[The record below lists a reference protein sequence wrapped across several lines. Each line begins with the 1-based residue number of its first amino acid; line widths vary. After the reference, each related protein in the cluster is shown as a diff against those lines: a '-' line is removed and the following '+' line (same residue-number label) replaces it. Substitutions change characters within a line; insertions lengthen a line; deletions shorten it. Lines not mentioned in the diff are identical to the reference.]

1 MVCGPTHNHSP
12 NSSLRNCLKYK
23 LDYFLPFLKLFKG
36 SQLHEEQNPRCPPW
50 LTTGTGTFLHV
61 PLAHPIPASPVPLL
75 FLSHYKH
82 APPSGPLSLTEMI
95 LTLIPAC
102 LLFLLIP
109 GLRSCVM
116 SSMRASLTTLP
127 KAVIPSL
134 RTQFVFFQLLINL
147 LFHLSFVSFPHQTE
161 ILNILIEVQRWG
173 P

>member
-1 MVCGPTHNHSP
+1 MFHSLASFFGLWP
-12 NSSLRNCLKYK
+12 HPQSLSKQQ
-23 LDYFLPFLKLFKG
+23 PEELFKVQTG
-36 SQLHEEQNPRCPPW
+36 LLPPLSKAFQRLPTPLRTKSTFPTLAYNRNW
-50 LTTGTGTFLHV
+50 HLPARSPCSSHSCLT
-61 PLAHPIPASPVPLL
+61 VPLL

-82 APPSGPLSLTEMI
+82 APPSGPLSPSEMI

-134 RTQFVFFQLLINL
+134 RTQFVFFNY
-147 LFHLSFVSFPHQTE
+147 
-161 ILNILIEVQRWG
+161 
-173 P
+173 

>member
-1 MVCGPTHNHSP
+1 MFHSLASFFGLWP
-12 NSSLRNCLKYK
+12 HPQSLSKQQPEELFKVQTG
-23 LDYFLPFLKLFKG
+23 LLPPFLKLFKG

-82 APPSGPLSLTEMI
+82 APPSGPLSPSEMI
-95 LTLIPAC
+95 LTLISAS

-127 KAVIPSL
+127 KFVIPSL
-134 RTQFVFFQLLINL
+134 RTQFVFF
-147 LFHLSFVSFPHQTE
+147 SY
-161 ILNILIEVQRWG
+161 
-173 P
+173 